1 MPRHRL
7 AGVAFSNHGIAFGTE
22 TRALVSIMQI
32 CFSPLSKETYLNYHL
47 LCFNENAAVYF
58 FPSLLPRLSGQRD
71 AAARSVY
78 DYNTFV
84 RTQAMRRA

>member
-32 CFSPLSKETYLNYHL
+32 CFSLLSKETYLNYHL

-58 FPSLLPRLSGQRD
+58 FFISPTSSL
-71 AAARSVY
+71 RSVQ
-78 DYNTFV
+78 
-84 RTQAMRRA
+84 RGGA